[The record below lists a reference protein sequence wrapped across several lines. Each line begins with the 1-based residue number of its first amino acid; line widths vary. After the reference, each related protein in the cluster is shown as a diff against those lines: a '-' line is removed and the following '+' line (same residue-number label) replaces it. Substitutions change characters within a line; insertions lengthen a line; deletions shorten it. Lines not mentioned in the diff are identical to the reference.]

1 MSEVVK
7 KPLKI
12 TETVLR
18 DAHQSLI
25 ATRMTTEQMLP
36 IIPKMDK
43 VGFNAVECWGGAT
56 FDACL
61 RFLKEDPW
69 DRLRKLRDGFKNTK
83 LQMLFRGQNIL
94 GYRPYA
100 DDVVEYFVQKSIANG
115 IDVIRI
121 FDCLNDLRNLKT
133 AVDACKKADCVFL
146 GAVGGPKW
154 DGVPGNKRPEAGL
167 LGIRGALGL
176 YANLRPARIFAPL
189 KDASPIKDSITEGN
203 LDIMIVRELTG
214 GIYFG
219 ERGTGVENGEEYAYD
234 TEKYTVSE
242 IKRIAKTAFEMAM
255 KRSKKLTSVDKANV
269 LDSSRLWRKTVIEM
283 SKDYPEV
290 ELNHMYVD
298 NCAMQLVRN
307 PKQFDVIVTSNIF
320 GDILS
325 DEASMI
331 SGSIGMLASAS
342 LSDGKFGLYEPIH
355 GSAPDIAG
363 FGVANPLATILSAAM
378 MLKYSLDESDAAAD
392 IENAVNAALE
402 KGRTPDIYKDGFRK
416 VSTSG
421 MGDEVVKRL

>member
-1 MSEVVK
+1 MSALSAKRAVSGRKGYGSNMREHNIVVLKGDGIGPEIVDEAVKVLDAVGK
-7 KPLKI
+7 KY
-12 TETVLR
+12 
-18 DAHQSLI
+18 
-25 ATRMTTEQMLP
+25 
-36 IIPKMDK
+36 
-43 VGFNAVECWGGAT
+43 
-56 FDACL
+56 
-61 RFLKEDPW
+61 
-69 DRLRKLRDGFKNTK
+69 GFKMNYDYELMGGCAIDETGEP
-83 LQMLFRGQNIL
+83 L
-94 GYRPYA
+94 P
-100 DDVVEYFVQKSIANG
+100 QK
-115 IDVIRI
+115 
-121 FDCLNDLRNLKT
+121 T
-133 AVDACKKADCVFL
+133 VDACKKADCVFL

-154 DGVPGNKRPEAGL
+154 DGVPG
-167 LGIRGALGL
+167 
-176 YANLRPARIFAPL
+176 
-189 KDASPIKDSITEGN
+189 IKDSITEGN

-234 TEKYTVSE
+234 TEKYSVSE

-378 MLKYSLDESDAAAD
+378 MLKYSLDESEAAAD

-402 KGRTPDIYKDGFRK
+402 KVRTPDIYKDGFRK

-421 MGDEVVKRL
+421 MGDEVVKHL

>member
-1 MSEVVK
+1 MREHNIVVLKGDGIGPEIVDEAVKVLDAAGK
-7 KPLKI
+7 KY
-12 TETVLR
+12 
-18 DAHQSLI
+18 
-25 ATRMTTEQMLP
+25 
-36 IIPKMDK
+36 
-43 VGFNAVECWGGAT
+43 
-56 FDACL
+56 
-61 RFLKEDPW
+61 
-69 DRLRKLRDGFKNTK
+69 GFKMNYDYELMGGCAIDETGEP
-83 LQMLFRGQNIL
+83 L
-94 GYRPYA
+94 P
-100 DDVVEYFVQKSIANG
+100 QK
-115 IDVIRI
+115 
-121 FDCLNDLRNLKT
+121 T
-133 AVDACKKADCVFL
+133 VDACKKADCVFL

-242 IKRIAKTAFEMAM
+242 IKRIAKTAF
-255 KRSKKLTSVDKANV
+255 
-269 LDSSRLWRKTVIEM
+269 EM

-402 KGRTPDIYKDGFRK
+402 KVRTPDIYKDGFRK

-421 MGDEVVKRL
+421 MGDEVIKRL